1 MADVCTLI
9 TAILSPVA
17 LILVALIEMR
27 ASRDRKVD
35 QAYKSKTERRE
46 HQRAEESRLG
56 MQMMDASLELGV
68 ATALA
73 VECGKMNG
81 EMHSAKDSAAKAR
94 EEYKS
99 FIHKLASAEIA
110 KM

>member
-27 ASRDRKVD
+27 ASKDRKVD
-35 QAYKSKTERRE
+35 QVYKSKTERRE
-46 HQRAEESRLG
+46 RQRAEESRLG

-73 VECGKMNG
+73 VEQGKMNG
-81 EMHSAKDSAAKAR
+81 EMHSARESAAEAR
-94 EEYKS
+94 CEYRAL
-99 FIHKLASAEIA
+99 IQKLASDEIA